1 MKQAFDS
8 RVASAEARLDARIAA
23 RALDEEHPWRK
34 EPATKKQMDKL
45 KYFGIELRR
54 GATKGQASDL
64 ITKCVEANPEA
75 EHNYQKRPATEAQ
88 IRRIKKLAKELDAD
102 VSDELDEGLTYE
114 EAREV
119 IQDLEST

>member
-1 MKQAFDS
+1 M
-8 RVASAEARLDARIAA
+8 
-23 RALDEEHPWRK
+23 DEEHPWRK